1 MSNIQTAYS
10 TLDSKSSGRI
20 VAFYALALGLSWA
33 GWIPYGAAEAGLLRL
48 HLPVEIPFIAQF
60 GPSLAAIILIGL
72 TGGRKQ
78 IIQFLVRSCR
88 WKIGFRFYSIA
99 LLLPPAI
106 GSFWLLIHTIF
117 GHKVPGLSDLR
128 ELIPRY
134 VESMMTQGVYSL
146 DKSIQPSL
154 GPMKFAHQ
162 LAASSPIWAGLIFI
176 FFMTVGG
183 PISEEFGWR
192 GYMLPRLQSRYSGL
206 KAAVVLGLLWG
217 GWHTL
222 PGFWYLLLQGN
233 LKGFAIPIAITTGTV
248 PLSILFSWLYNRTD
262 CSILPAMIF
271 HGSFNATLITLSL
284 LWTSRSAVAIG
295 AEMVVGLWIMAGV
308 VVFVS
313 GFDLNNKSLLVKI
326 KSVQEE
332 KT

>member
-117 GHKVPGLSDLR
+117 GHKVPGLSDLQ

-134 VESMMTQGVYSL
+134 VESMKTQGVYSL
-146 DKSIQPSL
+146 DKSIQPSF
-154 GPMKFAHQ
+154 GPMKFAYQ
-162 LAASSPIWAGLIFI
+162 LAASSPIWAVLIFV
-176 FFMTVGG
+176 FFMTVAG
-183 PISEEFGWR
+183 PVSEEFGWR

-206 KAAVVLGLLWG
+206 KAAVVLGLL
-217 GWHTL
+217 
-222 PGFWYLLLQGN
+222 
-233 LKGFAIPIAITTGTV
+233 
-248 PLSILFSWLYNRTD
+248 
-262 CSILPAMIF
+262 
-271 HGSFNATLITLSL
+271 
-284 LWTSRSAVAIG
+284 
-295 AEMVVGLWIMAGV
+295 
-308 VVFVS
+308 
-313 GFDLNNKSLLVKI
+313 
-326 KSVQEE
+326 
-332 KT
+332 